1 MPLFLPVEKAKET
14 LFKLAYCQLETE
26 ALQEKA
32 KQNKKPWNNTDL
44 RKKEIE
50 LKEKSSINWI

>member
-1 MPLFLPVEKAKET
+1 MYWQCAFMPLFLPVEMAKET

-32 KQNKKPWNNTDL
+32 KQNKKP
-44 RKKEIE
+44 
-50 LKEKSSINWI
+50 